1 MTLTKTLMAAVAATA
16 LLVCAGGAN
25 AEIQSRTIKFAAQNS
40 KGHPQVTGMERFAE
54 IVKEKSDG
62 KIAVKLFPGGTL
74 GGDVQTLSALQ
85 GGVVEMSVMNAGL
98 LSGTVKEFGVVDLPF
113 LFGTPE
119 EADAV
124 MDGPVGIAL
133 TERLPAHRL
142 VGLGF
147 WELGFRHLTND
158 RRAVANVGEVAGL
171 KIRTV
176 QSAVPIAMFNAL
188 GANAV
193 PLPYPELYSALETGT
208 VDGQE
213 NPLSNIVNAK
223 FTEVQKYLTLTGHQY
238 NPQVVLVSKTFWDKL
253 DPDEQALLAEA
264 ATEARDYQRKVSRD
278 ANAGFLADIKASGM
292 EVTELTP
299 EQLEGFRAAVQPVVA
314 QFRDPIGGETV
325 DAVEAELKRL
335 RGTQ

>member
-1 MTLTKTLMAAVAATA
+1 MRIITGIAAALGLATIIGSA
-16 LLVCAGGAN
+16 SLAQ
-25 AEIQSRTIKFAAQNS
+25 AEIQERTIKFAAQNS

-54 IVKEKSDG
+54 LVSEKSGG
-62 KIAVKLFPGGTL
+62 KIEVKLFPGGTL
-74 GGDVQTLSALQ
+74 GGDVQTLASIQ
-85 GGVVEMSVMNAGL
+85 GGTVEMSVMNAGI

-124 MDGPVGIAL
+124 MDGEIGTGL
-133 TERLPAHRL
+133 MDRLPEQRL

-147 WELGFRHLTND
+147 WELGFRHLTNNS
-158 RRAVANVGEVAGL
+158 RAVESVEDVKGL

-176 QSAVPIAMFNAL
+176 QSAVPLATFNAL

-238 NPQVVLVSKTFWDKL
+238 NPQIVLVSKVFWDKL
-253 DPDEQALLAEA
+253 DPEEQALLQAA

-278 ANAGFLADIKASGM
+278 SNAGFLDEIKKTDMA
-292 EVTELTP
+292 VVELSP
-299 EQLEGFRAAVQPVVA
+299 EKLDAFRKAVEPVVA
-314 QFRDPIGGETV
+314 EFRETIGAETV
-325 DAVEAELKRL
+325 DAVLAQLKSL
-335 RGTQ
+335 RQ